1 MHSSRPRLLGLVL
14 WCVIVSAGAQA
25 QSAAPDTQ
33 GEGVY
38 REHCATCHEAGV
50 PRAANRTG
58 LASLSAEKVR
68 SALTDGLMRTQAAG
82 LSPAQRDAVVHFLT
96 DGNTSQEAASTAQAA
111 CPAGGSFSPSDKQ
124 PHWNG
129 WGVDVTQHRFQP
141 AAMAQLS
148 AAQVPKLQLKWAF
161 GFAGGNRSYGQPAV
175 LGGRLFL
182 GNSNKKVYSLSAGSG
197 CTYWTFEAEN
207 SVRTAITVAPLGKN
221 WAVYFADQHATAYA
235 LDAETGKL
243 LWKTRVSEYDSAMT
257 TGAPTLSGGRLYVPA
272 SSPEEV
278 MGASGQYECCK
289 FRGTVAALDAASGK
303 LIWRGT
309 AITAEL
315 KPTRKN
321 AAGVQLW
328 GPAGASIWSS
338 PTVDV
343 KRKRIYVTTGDDYTD
358 PPSDASD
365 AFVAFD
371 AGTGQRLWVRQAT
384 AGDTYNIGCELPKPY
399 NVNCP
404 AASGPDHDFGSSAIL
419 VNLPRG
425 KRALIAGQKSG
436 MVHAIDPDHDGAILW
451 EKRVA
456 EGGKS
461 GGVQWGPAADDENV
475 YVAVSDVAQK
485 QVQPGA
491 PGGQPSLF
499 GVPLQL
505 DPDKG
510 GGLYA
515 LKLAT
520 GETVWHTP
528 HPGCNGKPS
537 CSPAQSAAVTV
548 IPGVVFSGGLDGHL
562 RAYSAKKGEII
573 WDVDTVRDF
582 DTVNGVRAKGGS
594 MDGPGAVVVGGML
607 YVNSGYLY
615 TGTIPGNVLLAFSVD
630 GK

>member
-1 MHSSRPRLLGLVL
+1 MYSTRLRLLALVFFAFTISSG
-14 WCVIVSAGAQA
+14 VQA
-25 QSAAPDTQ
+25 QTASSNTE
-33 GEGVY
+33 GEGLY
-38 REHCATCHEAGV
+38 RERCATCHEAGV
-50 PRAANRTG
+50 PRAANRAG
-58 LASLSAEKVR
+58 LASLSADKVR

-82 LSPAQRDAVVHFLT
+82 LTPAQRDAVVHFLT
-96 DGNTSQEAASTAQAA
+96 DGNTSPVAAPSVQTA
-111 CPAGGSFSPSDKQ
+111 CPGGGSFSASEKQ

-141 AAMAQLS
+141 AAMARLS

-161 GFAGGNRSYGQPAV
+161 GFEGGTRSYGQPAIM
-175 LGGRLFL
+175 GGRVFL
-182 GNSNKKVYSLSAGSG
+182 GNSNKKVYSLNAASG
-197 CTYWTFEAEN
+197 CTYWTFDAEFP
-207 SVRTAITVAPLGKN
+207 VRTAMTVAPLGKR
-221 WAVYFADQHATAYA
+221 WAVYFADQHASAYA
-235 LDAETGKL
+235 LDAETGKV
-243 LWKTRVSEYDSAMT
+243 LWKTRVSEYDNAMT
-257 TGAPTLSGGRLYVPA
+257 TGAPTLWEGKLYVPA

-278 MGASGQYECCK
+278 FGASGQYECCK
-289 FRGTVAALDAASGK
+289 FRGSVAALDAASGK
-303 LIWRGT
+303 LLWRGST
-309 AITAEL
+309 ITAEL
-315 KPTRKN
+315 KQTHKN
-321 AAGVQLW
+321 SAGVQLW
-328 GPAGASIWSS
+328 GPAGASVWSS
-338 PTVDV
+338 PTVDA
-343 KRKRIYVTTGDDYTD
+343 KRKRIYVTTGDDYAD

-365 AFVAFD
+365 AFIAFD
-371 AGTGQRLWVRQAT
+371 AGTGTRLWARQVT
-384 AGDTYNIGCELPKPY
+384 AGDTYNVGCELPKPL

-404 AASGPDHDFGSSAIL
+404 TASGPDHDFGSSAIL
-419 VNLPRG
+419 VDLPKG

-436 MVHAIDPDHDGAILW
+436 MVHAIDPDHEGAILW

-461 GGVQWGPAADDENV
+461 GGVQWGPAADGENV

-485 QVQPGA
+485 PVQPGA
-491 PGGQPSLF
+491 AGGQPSLF
-499 GVPLQL
+499 GIPLQL

-528 HPGCNGKPS
+528 HPGCKGKPS

-562 RAYSAKKGEII
+562 RAYSAKNGEII
-573 WDVDTVRDF
+573 WDVDTAHDF
-582 DTVNGVRAKGGS
+582 QTVNAVKANGGS
-594 MDGPGAVVVGGML
+594 IDGPGPVVVGGMV